1 MELSANFEATAIE
14 SQVKE
19 YITSRD
25 LEKHLFASDKPET
38 IRFIEGPP
46 TMNGIPH
53 AGHLRGRVIK
63 DLWYRFNTLQGKK
76 IEFNG
81 GWDTQGLPVEL
92 QVEKELGVSGGK
104 TEAIKEFG
112 IERIVSECKK
122 IVEKFNKTWVEVD
135 DLLGMSFNHE
145 KAYWTFRD
153 KFIERECQLLKK
165 AYENKILE

>member
-1 MELSANFEATAIE
+1 MELSSKFDAKSIEAQIREYKKSMDIEKLIFE
-14 SQVKE
+14 
-19 YITSRD
+19 
-25 LEKHLFASDKPET
+25 SDKPEN

-63 DLWYRFNTLQGKK
+63 DLWYRFNTLRGKK

-81 GWDTQGLPVEL
+81 GWDTQGLPIEL
-92 QVEKELGVSGGK
+92 QVEKELGVTGGK
-104 TEAIKEFG
+104 TEAIKKFG
-112 IERIVSECKK
+112 IEKIVSECKN
-122 IVEKFNKTWVEVD
+122 IVKKYNVKWLEVD

-153 KFIERECQLLKK
+153 EFIEREWQVLKK
-165 AYENKILE
+165 SI

>member
-1 MELSANFEATAIE
+1 MELNSKFDAKAIE
-14 SQVKE
+14 SEIKE
-19 YITSRD
+19 YIKSID
-25 LEKHLFASDKPET
+25 IEKLIFASDKPEK

-112 IERIVSECKK
+112 VERIVSECKK
-122 IVEKFNKTWVEVD
+122 VVEKFNKTWVEVD

-145 KAYWTFRD
+145 KAYWTFKDEIYR
-153 KFIERECQLLKK
+153 KRMASSQKSI
-165 AYENKILE
+165 